1 MFCGGVQIRE
11 GGPNPLADM
20 DRGGPNP
27 LAVMDRGVQ
36 IRCDTGMIAS
46 HYLNTV
52 QQLKGVPVRMRCDKG
67 TENAVIGVLQQYFR
81 WQDDDEFAG
90 SKFFLQD
97 RSSGNQRIEA
107 WWSKLREGGGGW
119 WINLFKDLRNSRN
132 FDETRVHK
140 ECLKFCFLPL
150 LRQELYLVAE
160 LWNTHNIQAQ
170 KRLDVHGGKPDIM
183 YFTPEVY
190 NSQNYLITVD
200 VENVNACKEG
210 LNGGGGGVQ
219 YR

>member
-1 MFCGGVQIRE
+1 MTSLLGV
-11 GGPNPLADM
+11 
-20 DRGGPNP
+20 
-27 LAVMDRGVQ
+27 
-36 IRCDTGMIAS
+36 
-46 HYLNTV
+46 
-52 QQLKGVPVRMRCDKG
+52 
-67 TENAVIGVLQQYFR
+67 
-81 WQDDDEFAG
+81 
-90 SKFFLQD
+90 KFFFQG
-97 RSSGNQRIEA
+97 RSSGNQGIEA

-119 WINLFKDLRNSRN
+119 WINLFKDLRNSGN

-150 LRQELYLVAE
+150 LHQELYLVAE

-170 KRLDVHGGKPDIM
+170 KRLEVHCGKPDIM

-210 LNGGGGGVQ
+210 LNGGGGSSIANFYGPLLCFVLCHIGDSGKIVIFAIFAKFAIMFSFS
-219 YR
+219 RIMSLNN

>member
-1 MFCGGVQIRE
+1 MW
-11 GGPNPLADM
+11 GGPNP
-20 DRGGPNP
+20 
-27 LAVMDRGVQ
+27 RGVQ
-36 IRCDTGMIAS
+36 IRCDTGTIAS

-90 SKFFLQD
+90 SKIFLQG

-150 LRQELYLVAE
+150 LRQELYLVEE
-160 LWNTHNIQAQ
+160 LWNTHSI
-170 KRLDVHGGKPDIM
+170 
-183 YFTPEVY
+183 
-190 NSQNYLITVD
+190 
-200 VENVNACKEG
+200 
-210 LNGGGGGVQ
+210 
-219 YR
+219 